1 MPYHQSSTLT
11 SIIINPENPVHYAEF
26 TLIDLP
32 QPHSISYTGDNDTG
46 DLYIFWQAPEDTVLP
61 IVGFKVYRKFNTDQF
76 NLVQDSP
83 DNSYYEVLT
92 LPGNYKYYIVVK
104 YLNADGTP
112 SQVLNISFPFVASSN
127 NEIPALVTK
136 LNNNYPNP
144 FNPSTTL
151 SFTLAEPGRTTLTI
165 YNLKGQLIKRL
176 VDKELTSGMHKVLW
190 NGKDENERNV
200 ASGVYFY
207 RLQSKNYQATGKML
221 LLK

>member
-1 MPYHQSSTLT
+1 M
-11 SIIINPENPVHYAEF
+11 
-26 TLIDLP
+26 
-32 QPHSISYTGDNDTG
+32 
-46 DLYIFWQAPEDTVLP
+46 
-61 IVGFKVYRKFNTDQF
+61 
-76 NLVQDSP
+76 
-83 DNSYYEVLT
+83 
-92 LPGNYKYYIVVK
+92 
-104 YLNADGTP
+104 
-112 SQVLNISFPFVASSN
+112 
-127 NEIPALVTK
+127 
-136 LNNNYPNP
+136 NNNYPNP

-221 LLK
+221 LMK